1 MAAGVSAIGEYHGG
15 AGEACAR
22 MLQEA
27 ALAHPETSPDALARD
42 IVEDFRRGGRRIP
55 GFGHRIH
62 DPDPRAVRLL
72 SLADEWGISGP
83 HVALARAI
91 VAGLLAATGRSL
103 PMNVDGA
110 LAALI
115 SDMGIDWRY
124 GKALFI
130 VARTAG
136 LAAHVHEETTTG
148 KPFKFFAPTDAE
160 YVGPPERPVP
170 LKDTNAT

>member
-1 MAAGVSAIGEYHGG
+1 
-15 AGEACAR
+15 
-22 MLQEA
+22 
-27 ALAHPETSPDALARD
+27 
-42 IVEDFRRGGRRIP
+42 
-55 GFGHRIH
+55 
-62 DPDPRAVRLL
+62 LL
-72 SLADEWGISGP
+72 SLADEWGISGT
-83 HVALARAI
+83 HVALAQAI
-91 VAGLLAATGRSL
+91 VVALQAATGRSL

-115 SDMGIDWRY
+115 SDMGIGWRY

-130 VARTAG
+130 IARTAG